1 MLVYAL
7 VFYKADVNFNIC
19 LYFCCM
25 TFSIDTSKIVMRPVT
40 VTFLEMH
47 EPKELPVSMP
57 GTHFGLLLNPIP
69 ANEYRKFYYG
79 VGEKHFW
86 LDRMVMPDEELF
98 DKINASNIDIFLF
111 YVNKEVA
118 GYIEFV
124 KEEKHVEILYFG
136 LMAAFIGQG
145 YGKYF
150 LQWVIAKAWSY
161 EPEWIQLNTCT
172 LDHPNALGT
181 YKKAGFREVR
191 TEIHQRRILI

>member
-47 EPKELPVSMP
+47 EPKELPVSLS

-69 ANEYRKFYYG
+69 VNEYRKFYYG

-98 DKINASNIDIFLF
+98 DKINASNIDITVLLIVSYLESNPSNSFL
-111 YVNKEVA
+111 
-118 GYIEFV
+118 
-124 KEEKHVEILYFG
+124 
-136 LMAAFIGQG
+136 AFLKFFFPYSFI
-145 YGKYF
+145 
-150 LQWVIAKAWSY
+150 
-161 EPEWIQLNTCT
+161 
-172 LDHPNALGT
+172 
-181 YKKAGFREVR
+181 
-191 TEIHQRRILI
+191 

>member
-1 MLVYAL
+1 M
-7 VFYKADVNFNIC
+7 K
-19 LYFCCM
+19 
-25 TFSIDTSKIVMRPVT
+25 TIDISKIIFQPVT

-47 EPKELPVSMP
+47 EPKELPAQLP
-57 GTHFGLLLNPIP
+57 NTHFELLPKPIS
-69 ANEYRKFYYG
+69 ADEYRTYYYE

-98 DKINASNIDIFLF
+98 DKINASNVDIFLF

-136 LMAAFIGQG
+136 LMPAFIGKG

-150 LQWVIAKAWSY
+150 LHWVIAKAWSY
-161 EPEWIQLNTCT
+161 LPEWIQLNTCT

-181 YKKAGFREVR
+181 YKRAGFTEVR
-191 TEIHQRRILI
+191 TEIHQRRILV